1 MLAGTADFEL
11 TFDNVLAAF
20 FEGWSCSFR
29 AFQQLLS
36 PCTPSAA
43 LPPPPPLPSTASSF
57 QLLHCPRFATDRRRA
72 DPLLAIVVPDVSH
85 TPGSRARLRFDQRD
99 RRFWQLQR
107 DDRQE
112 RRPLL
117 PDPLQPR
124 PITVSFDI
132 YIYLGMRIRR
142 VSGLEN

>member
-1 MLAGTADFEL
+1 M

-29 AFQQLLS
+29 AFQRLLFS
-36 PCTPSAA
+36 PCAPSPAT
-43 LPPPPPLPSTASSF
+43 LPPAPLPPF
-57 QLLHCPRFATDRRRA
+57 QLPHCPRFATDRRRA
-72 DPLLAIVVPDVSH
+72 DPLLAIVVPGSH

-99 RRFWQLQR
+99 RAFWQLQR

-124 PITVSFDI
+124 PVTVSFEITII
-132 YIYLGMRIRR
+132 YIYIYISGEGGIRR